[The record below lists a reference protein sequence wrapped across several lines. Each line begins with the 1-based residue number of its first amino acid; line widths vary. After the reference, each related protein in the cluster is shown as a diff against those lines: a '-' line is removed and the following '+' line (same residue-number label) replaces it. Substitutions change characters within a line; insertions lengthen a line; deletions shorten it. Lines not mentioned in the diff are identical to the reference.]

1 MKGIGYGEDI
11 KAVDVFEHIKIFK
24 VFRFDTVRHAGVGD
38 HYSSATGKSLKLFSR
53 RKTSSRTVMSQGRTM
68 FRSRP
73 PGSASAKASSLSR
86 LRATSPTTAPRDA
99 Y

>member
-53 RKTSSRTVMSQGRTM
+53 RKNLFTNSDVARENNVSVSSSRECIR
-68 FRSRP
+68 
-73 PGSASAKASSLSR
+73 
-86 LRATSPTTAPRDA
+86 
-99 Y
+99 